1 MSSNSHHAASQ
12 SPLLI
17 TARREAPRTSW
28 RQTLLGPKVAPYLFI
43 APFFLMFLIFWLFP
57 VLWSVALSFQ
67 RWNVQQT
74 TWVGWQNYQFVTGL
88 PAVQQAF
95 KNILWYAIFNN
106 VFQLSIAIFIAVLLD
121 LPFLRRAGGFLRAA
135 YFMPNIVS
143 GVTTAILFAIIL
155 GTGGVLDELLGLVN
169 IQISWLQSTQ
179 WSKPAVI
186 IAGGWRWIGYW
197 IVMLMAGLQSIPDD
211 YYEAGDLDGATL
223 WQRFT
228 YITFPMLRPVLL
240 FIIVVNTMGTL
251 QIFEEPFLLFAPTPG
266 GPLDSATTPVLEMYK
281 LGFQTF
287 DLGAAAAVGWLLAV
301 LIVAVSIAQF
311 TLARQRGW
319 SE

>member
-1 MSSNSHHAASQ
+1 VNSKTQPVTTQH
-12 SPLLI
+12 PLI
-17 TARREAPRTSW
+17 IPARRTPSRVGWREAI
-28 RQTLLGPKVAPYLFI
+28 LGPKVAPYLFI
-43 APFFLMFLIFWLFP
+43 MPFFAMFLVFWLFP

-67 RWNVQQT
+67 RWNAQQS
-74 TWVGWQNYQFVTGL
+74 TWVGWQNYQFVIGL
-88 PAVQQAF
+88 PAIQQSF
-95 KNILWYAIFNN
+95 KNILWYAVVNN
-106 VFQLSIAIFIAVLLD
+106 LFQLTIALFIAILLD
-121 LPFLRRAGGFLRAA
+121 LPFLRRLGGVLRAA

-155 GTGGVLDELLGLVN
+155 GTGGVLDQLLGLIDVR
-169 IQISWLQSTQ
+169 IAWLQSTQ

-186 IAGGWRWIGYW
+186 LAGGWRWIGYW

-223 WQRFT
+223 WQRFR

-240 FIIVVNTMGTL
+240 FIVVVNTMGTL

-266 GPLDSATTPVLEMYK
+266 GPLNSATTPVLEMYK

-287 DLGAAAAVGWLLAV
+287 DLGAAAAVGWLLAI

>member
-1 MSSNSHHAASQ
+1 
-12 SPLLI
+12 
-17 TARREAPRTSW
+17 
-28 RQTLLGPKVAPYLFI
+28 
-43 APFFLMFLIFWLFP
+43 MFLVFWLFP

-67 RWNVQQT
+67 RWNAQQT
-74 TWVGWQNYQFVTGL
+74 TWVGLQNYQFVIEL
-88 PAVQQAF
+88 PAVRQAF
-95 KNILWYAIFNN
+95 TNILWYAVVNN
-106 VFQLSIAIFIAVLLD
+106 VFQLTIALFIAVLLD
-121 LPFLRRAGGFLRAA
+121 LPFLRQLGGILRAA

-155 GTGGVLDELLGLVN
+155 GTGGVSDHILGLVD

-186 IAGGWRWIGYW
+186 LAGGWRWIGYW

-223 WQRFT
+223 WQRFY

-266 GPLDSATTPVLEMYK
+266 GPLNSATTPVLEMYK

-287 DLGAAAAVGWLLAV
+287 DLGAAAAVGWLLAIV
-301 LIVAVSIAQF
+301 IVAVSIAQF
-311 TLARQRGW
+311 TLARRRGW

>member
-1 MSSNSHHAASQ
+1 MSSNSPPATSQ

-17 TARREAPRTSW
+17 TARREAPRASW
-28 RQTLLGPKVAPYLFI
+28 WQTLLGPKVAPYLFI
-43 APFFLMFLIFWLFP
+43 APFFLMFLVFWLFP
-57 VLWSVALSFQ
+57 VLWSIALSFQ
-67 RWNVQQT
+67 RWSAQQT

-95 KNILWYAIFNN
+95 KNILWYAIVNN

-121 LPFLRRAGGFLRAA
+121 LPFLRRAGGILRAA

-155 GTGGVLDELLGLVN
+155 GTGGVLDHLLGLVGV
-169 IQISWLQSTQ
+169 QISWLQSTQ

-186 IAGGWRWIGYW
+186 LAGGWRWIGYW

-251 QIFEEPFLLFAPTPG
+251 QIFEEPFLLFAPRPG
-266 GPLDSATTPVLEMYK
+266 GPLNSATTPVLEMYK

-287 DLGAAAAVGWLLAV
+287 DLGAAAAVGWLLAIV
-301 LIVAVSIAQF
+301 IVAVSIAQF